1 MMKKAIFTLIYIFA
15 TIGTI
20 FAQQQAIGNWRS
32 HLSYHNVTYTEPAG
46 EIIYALGNNG
56 LFSYNTDDTSI
67 QCYEKANPLTDTEI
81 THIAYSK
88 EYKTLIIIYSDKN
101 IDLLVNNRDVYNLPD
116 YMNKDIQSKDI
127 YHIHLAK
134 EYAYLSTSFGLVI
147 LNLKK
152 KEISNAYILNKKVN
166 ACSLD
171 DNKIYAA
178 TNEGLFTGVLTD
190 NLLDINNWK
199 KVSDISYTYLS
210 MYNDNLIGYINS
222 QGIYLINKQDYS
234 YSQLTGGYYNS
245 MKTYADKLIAT
256 NNNSAVIFNDINN
269 KNYFSSNEFEIAH
282 LSYNNGVYWAGGYKD
297 GLIGLKINE
306 SDKTFEKIMSNIIPN
321 SPRRNLPYFI
331 KFEGE
336 RMFVTGGG
344 LTKQILNN
352 KGTIMTFENN
362 TWDYFQEDGITEL
375 TGARYRNIT
384 SIAEDPRDS
393 KHHFAS
399 SIGEG
404 LYEFYDKKFKKL
416 YRLDNSPLESALP
429 NDPYRA
435 EYVWVNGLVYDNN
448 QNLWMLNCT
457 PYHQIHILD
466 KNNKWISLHYSEI
479 GNPPNFEHAL
489 FDRRGWLW
497 AAATYEDRGGLFC
510 LNHKGTLEDALDDQ
524 HKFMTKFTNQD
535 GIILNYSIYCI
546 AEDKDG
552 AIWIGTN
559 QGPLVI
565 TNPSKVFDDDFYCTQ
580 IKIPR
585 NDGTNLADFLLAN
598 TLIKTIVI
606 DGANRKWIGTEYEGV
621 YLLSEDGMETIHHFT
636 AENSP
641 LLSNNIS
648 SIDIHPRTGEVFIGT
663 SKGLISYQ
671 SDATEGGEQ
680 LSEDAYAYPN
690 PVKSD
695 YTGVITVTG
704 LVRDTNVK
712 ITNTSGKL
720 IYSGTSVGGQFTW
733 NGRNLQGNKVSSG
746 IYFVLAADKD
756 GKQGIATKIV
766 IIR

>member
-1 MMKKAIFTLIYIFA
+1 MMKKAIFILIYIFV

-88 EYKTLIIIYSDKN
+88 EYKTLVIMYSDYN
-101 IDLLVNNRDVYNLPD
+101 IDFLVNNRDVYNLPD
-116 YMNKDIQSKDI
+116 YMNKDIKNKNI
-127 YHIHLAK
+127 NHVYLTK
-134 EYAYLSTSFGLVI
+134 EYAYLATSFGVII

-152 KEISNAYILNKKVN
+152 REITNAYVLNKKVN
-166 ACSLD
+166 SCTVD
-171 DNKIYAA
+171 DKKIYAA
-178 TNEGLFTGVLTD
+178 TDEGLFTGILTD
-190 NLLDINNWK
+190 NLLDISNWK
-199 KVSDISYTYLS
+199 KVSDTSYTYLS
-210 MYNDNLIGYINS
+210 MYNDNLIGYINP

-234 YSQLTGGYYNS
+234 YSLIGSGYFNS
-245 MKTYADKLIAT
+245 MKIYADKLIAS
-256 NNNSAVIFNDINN
+256 NNNSAIIFNDLNN
-269 KNYFSSNEFEIAH
+269 KKYFNSKKFEIAH
-282 LSYNNGVYWAGGYKD
+282 LSYYNGTYWAGGYED
-297 GLIGLKINE
+297 GLMKLKINE
-306 SDKTFEKIMSNIIPN
+306 SNNLFEAVLSNIIPN
-321 SPRRNLPYFI
+321 SPIRNLPYFI

-344 LTKQILNN
+344 LTSQILDN

-362 TWDYFQEDGITEL
+362 TWDYFQEDGITEV
-375 TGARYRNIT
+375 TGLHYRNIT
-384 SIAEDPRDS
+384 SIVEDPRDR

-399 SIGEG
+399 SAGQG
-404 LYEFYDKKFKKL
+404 LYEFYDNQFVKL
-416 YRLDNSPLESALP
+416 YGLDNSTLESALP
-429 NDPYRA
+429 DSQHKN

-466 KNNKWISLHYSEI
+466 RNNKWIPLGYAEI
-479 GNPPNFEHAL
+479 GNPLNFECAL
-489 FDRRGWLW
+489 IDRRGWLW
-497 AAATYEDRGGLFC
+497 AAATYQQRGGLFC
-510 LNHKGTLEDALDDQ
+510 LDHRETLEDPSDDQ
-524 HKFMTKFTNQD
+524 HKFYTKYINQD
-535 GIILNYSIYCI
+535 GTILDYSIYCL

-552 AIWIGTN
+552 VIWIGSS
-559 QGPLVI
+559 QGPLVV
-565 TNPSKVFDDDFYCTQ
+565 TNPSKVFKDEFYFTQ
-580 IKIPR
+580 IKVPR

-598 TLIKTIVI
+598 TLVKTIAI
-606 DGANRKWIGTEYEGV
+606 DGANRKWIGTEHEGV
-621 YLLSEDGMETIHHFT
+621 YLLSQDGMETIHHFT

-641 LLSNNIS
+641 LLSNSIS
-648 SIDIHPRTGEVFIGT
+648 SIAINPHTGEVFIGT

-704 LVRDTNVK
+704 LVRDTDVK

-746 IYFVLAADKD
+746 IYFVLAADKE

>member
-1 MMKKAIFTLIYIFA
+1 MKKAIFILIYIFV

-88 EYKTLIIIYSDKN
+88 EYKTLVIMYSDYN
-101 IDLLVNNRDVYNLPD
+101 IDFLVNNRDVYNLPD
-116 YMNKDIQSKDI
+116 YMNKDIKNKNI
-127 YHIHLAK
+127 NHVYLTK
-134 EYAYLSTSFGLVI
+134 EYAYLATSFGVII

-152 KEISNAYILNKKVN
+152 REITNAYVLNKKVN
-166 ACSLD
+166 SCTVD
-171 DNKIYAA
+171 DKKIYAA
-178 TNEGLFTGVLTD
+178 TDEGLFTGILTD
-190 NLLDINNWK
+190 NLLDISNWK
-199 KVSDISYTYLS
+199 KVSDTSYTYLS
-210 MYNDNLIGYINS
+210 MYNDNLIGYINP

-234 YSQLTGGYYNS
+234 YSLIGSGYFNS
-245 MKTYADKLIAT
+245 MKIYADKLIAS
-256 NNNSAVIFNDINN
+256 NNNSAIIFNDLNN
-269 KNYFSSNEFEIAH
+269 KKYFNSKKFEIAH
-282 LSYNNGVYWAGGYKD
+282 LSYYNGTYWAGGYED
-297 GLIGLKINE
+297 GLMKLKINE
-306 SDKTFEKIMSNIIPN
+306 SNNLFEAVLSNIIPN
-321 SPRRNLPYFI
+321 SPIRNLPYFI

-344 LTKQILNN
+344 LTSQILDN

-362 TWDYFQEDGITEL
+362 TWDYFQEDGITEV
-375 TGARYRNIT
+375 TGLHYRNIT
-384 SIAEDPRDS
+384 SIVEDPRDR

-399 SIGEG
+399 SAGQG
-404 LYEFYDKKFKKL
+404 LYEFYDNQFVKL
-416 YRLDNSPLESALP
+416 YGLDNSTLESALP
-429 NDPYRA
+429 DSQHKN

-466 KNNKWISLHYSEI
+466 RNNKWIPLGYAEI
-479 GNPPNFEHAL
+479 GNPLNFECAL
-489 FDRRGWLW
+489 IDRRGWLW
-497 AAATYEDRGGLFC
+497 AAATYQQRGGLFC
-510 LNHKGTLEDALDDQ
+510 LDHRETLEDPSDDQ
-524 HKFMTKFTNQD
+524 HKFYTKYINQD
-535 GIILNYSIYCI
+535 GTILDYSIYCL

-552 AIWIGTN
+552 VIWIGSS
-559 QGPLVI
+559 QGPLVV
-565 TNPSKVFDDDFYCTQ
+565 TNPSKVFKDEFYFTQ
-580 IKIPR
+580 IKVPR

-598 TLIKTIVI
+598 TLVKTIAI
-606 DGANRKWIGTEYEGV
+606 DGANRKWIGTEHEGV
-621 YLLSEDGMETIHHFT
+621 YLLSQDGMETIHHFT

-641 LLSNNIS
+641 LLSNSIS
-648 SIDIHPRTGEVFIGT
+648 SIAINPHTGEVFIGT

-704 LVRDTNVK
+704 LVRDTDVK

-746 IYFVLAADKD
+746 IYFVLAADKE

>member
-1 MMKKAIFTLIYIFA
+1 MK
-15 TIGTI
+15 
-20 FAQQQAIGNWRS
+20 
-32 HLSYHNVTYTEPAG
+32 
-46 EIIYALGNNG
+46 
-56 LFSYNTDDTSI
+56 
-67 QCYEKANPLTDTEI
+67 
-81 THIAYSK
+81 
-88 EYKTLIIIYSDKN
+88 
-101 IDLLVNNRDVYNLPD
+101 
-116 YMNKDIQSKDI
+116 
-127 YHIHLAK
+127 
-134 EYAYLSTSFGLVI
+134 
-147 LNLKK
+147 
-152 KEISNAYILNKKVN
+152 
-166 ACSLD
+166 
-171 DNKIYAA
+171 
-178 TNEGLFTGVLTD
+178 
-190 NLLDINNWK
+190 
-199 KVSDISYTYLS
+199 
-210 MYNDNLIGYINS
+210 
-222 QGIYLINKQDYS
+222 
-234 YSQLTGGYYNS
+234 
-245 MKTYADKLIAT
+245 
-256 NNNSAVIFNDINN
+256 
-269 KNYFSSNEFEIAH
+269 
-282 LSYNNGVYWAGGYKD
+282 
-297 GLIGLKINE
+297 
-306 SDKTFEKIMSNIIPN
+306 
-321 SPRRNLPYFI
+321 
-331 KFEGE
+331 
-336 RMFVTGGG
+336 
-344 LTKQILNN
+344 
-352 KGTIMTFENN
+352 
-362 TWDYFQEDGITEL
+362 
-375 TGARYRNIT
+375 IT
-384 SIAEDPRDS
+384 SIAEDPRDN

-399 SIGEG
+399 STGEG
-404 LYEFYDKKFKKL
+404 LYEFYDKKFVKL
-416 YRLDNSPLESALP
+416 YRLNNSTLESALP
-429 NDPYRA
+429 DSQHKN

-466 KNNKWISLHYSEI
+466 KNNKWIPLGYAEI

-497 AAATYEDRGGLFC
+497 AAATYKDRGGLFC
-510 LNHKGTLEDALDDQ
+510 LNHKGTLEDTLDDQ

-535 GIILNYSIYCI
+535 GTILNYSIYCI

-552 AIWIGTN
+552 AIWIGTS

-580 IKIPR
+580 IKVPR
-585 NDGTNLADFLLAN
+585 NDGTNLADFLLTN

-641 LLSNNIS
+641 LLSNSIS
-648 SIDIHPRTGEVFIGT
+648 TIAIHTRTGEVFIGT

>member
-1 MMKKAIFTLIYIFA
+1 MKKAIFTLIYIFA

-88 EYKTLIIIYSDKN
+88 EYKTLVIMYSDYN
-101 IDLLVNNRDVYNLPD
+101 IDFLVNNRDVYNLPD
-116 YMNKDIQSKDI
+116 YMNKDIKNKDI
-127 YHIHLAK
+127 NHVYLTK
-134 EYAYLSTSFGLVI
+134 EYAYLATSFGVII

-152 KEISNAYILNKKVN
+152 REITNAYVLNKKVN
-166 ACSLD
+166 SCTVD
-171 DNKIYAA
+171 DEKIYAA
-178 TNEGLFTGVLTD
+178 TDEGLFTGILTD
-190 NLLDINNWK
+190 NLLDISNWK
-199 KVSDISYTYLS
+199 KVSDTSYTYLS
-210 MYNDNLIGYINS
+210 MYNDNLIGYINP

-234 YSQLTGGYYNS
+234 YSLIGSGYFNS
-245 MKTYADKLIAT
+245 MKIYADKLIAS
-256 NNNSAVIFNDINN
+256 NNNSAIIFNNLNN
-269 KNYFSSNEFEIAH
+269 KKYFNSKEFEIAH
-282 LSYNNGVYWAGGYKD
+282 LSYYNGTYWAGGYED
-297 GLIGLKINE
+297 GLMKLKINE
-306 SDKTFEKIMSNIIPN
+306 SNNLFEAVLSNIIPN
-321 SPRRNLPYFI
+321 SPIRNLPYFI

-344 LTKQILNN
+344 LTSQILDN

-362 TWDYFQEDGITEL
+362 TWDYFQEDGITEV
-375 TGARYRNIT
+375 TGLHYRNIT
-384 SIAEDPRDS
+384 SIVEDPRDR

-399 SIGEG
+399 SAGQG
-404 LYEFYDKKFKKL
+404 LYEFYDNQFVKL
-416 YRLDNSPLESALP
+416 YGLDNSTLESALP
-429 NDPYRA
+429 DSQHKN

-466 KNNKWISLHYSEI
+466 RNNKWIPLGYAER
-479 GNPPNFEHAL
+479 GNPLNFECAL
-489 FDRRGWLW
+489 IDRRGWLW
-497 AAATYEDRGGLFC
+497 AAATYQQRGGLFC
-510 LNHKGTLEDALDDQ
+510 LDHRETLEDPSDDQ
-524 HKFMTKFTNQD
+524 HKFYTKYINQD
-535 GIILNYSIYCI
+535 GTILDYSIYCL

-552 AIWIGTN
+552 VIWIGSS
-559 QGPLVI
+559 QGPLVV
-565 TNPSKVFDDDFYCTQ
+565 TNPSKVFKDEFYFTQ

-598 TLIKTIVI
+598 TLVKTIAI
-606 DGANRKWIGTEYEGV
+606 DGANRKWIGTEHEGV
-621 YLLSEDGMETIHHFT
+621 YLLSQDGMETIHHFT

-641 LLSNNIS
+641 LLSNSIS
-648 SIDIHPRTGEVFIGT
+648 SIAINPHTGEVFIGT

-671 SDATEGGEQ
+671 SDATEGGDQ

-704 LVRDTNVK
+704 LVRDTDVK

-733 NGRNLQGNKVSSG
+733 NGRNLQGNKVASG

>member
-1 MMKKAIFTLIYIFA
+1 MKKAIFTLIYIFA

-88 EYKTLIIIYSDKN
+88 EYKTLVIMYSDYN
-101 IDLLVNNRDVYNLPD
+101 IDFLVNNRDVYNLPD
-116 YMNKDIQSKDI
+116 YMNKDIKNKDI
-127 YHIHLAK
+127 NHVYLTK
-134 EYAYLSTSFGLVI
+134 EYAYLATSFGVII

-152 KEISNAYILNKKVN
+152 REITNAYVLNKKVN
-166 ACSLD
+166 SCTVD
-171 DNKIYAA
+171 DEKIYAA
-178 TNEGLFTGVLTD
+178 TDEGLFTGILTD
-190 NLLDINNWK
+190 NLLDISNWK
-199 KVSDISYTYLS
+199 KVSDTSYTYLS
-210 MYNDNLIGYINS
+210 MYNDNLIGYINP
-222 QGIYLINKQDYS
+222 QGIFLINKQDYS
-234 YSQLTGGYYNS
+234 YSLIGSGYFNS
-245 MKTYADKLIAT
+245 MKIYADKLIAS
-256 NNNSAVIFNDINN
+256 NNNSAIIFNDLNN
-269 KNYFSSNEFEIAH
+269 KKYFNSKEFEIAH
-282 LSYNNGVYWAGGYKD
+282 LSYYNGTYWAGGYED
-297 GLIGLKINE
+297 GLMKLKINE
-306 SDKTFEKIMSNIIPN
+306 SNNLFEAVLSNIIPN
-321 SPRRNLPYFI
+321 SPIRNLPYFI

-344 LTKQILNN
+344 LTSQILDN

-362 TWDYFQEDGITEL
+362 TWDYFQEDGITEV
-375 TGARYRNIT
+375 TGLHYRNIT
-384 SIAEDPRDS
+384 SIVEDPRDR

-399 SIGEG
+399 SAGQG
-404 LYEFYDKKFKKL
+404 LYEFYDNQFVKL
-416 YRLDNSPLESALP
+416 YGLDNSTLESALP
-429 NDPYRA
+429 DSQHKN

-466 KNNKWISLHYSEI
+466 RNNKWIPLGYAEI
-479 GNPPNFEHAL
+479 GNPLNFECAL
-489 FDRRGWLW
+489 IDRRGWLW
-497 AAATYEDRGGLFC
+497 AAATYQQRGGLFC
-510 LNHKGTLEDALDDQ
+510 LDHRETLEDPSDDQ
-524 HKFMTKFTNQD
+524 HKFYTKYINQD
-535 GIILNYSIYCI
+535 GTILDYSIYCL

-552 AIWIGTN
+552 VIWIGSS
-559 QGPLVI
+559 QGPLVV
-565 TNPSKVFDDDFYCTQ
+565 TNPSKVFKDEFYFTQ
-580 IKIPR
+580 IKVPR

-598 TLIKTIVI
+598 TLVKTIAI
-606 DGANRKWIGTEYEGV
+606 DGANRKWIGTEHEGV
-621 YLLSEDGMETIHHFT
+621 YLLSQDGMETIHHFT

-641 LLSNNIS
+641 LLSNSIS
-648 SIDIHPRTGEVFIGT
+648 SIAINPHTGEVFIGT

-671 SDATEGGEQ
+671 SDATEGGDQ

-704 LVRDTNVK
+704 LVRDTDVK

-733 NGRNLQGNKVSSG
+733 NGRNLQGNKVASG

>member
-1 MMKKAIFTLIYIFA
+1 MKKAIFTLIYIFA

-88 EYKTLIIIYSDKN
+88 EYKTLVIMYSDYN
-101 IDLLVNNRDVYNLPD
+101 IDFLVNNRDVYNLPD
-116 YMNKDIQSKDI
+116 YMNKDIKNKNI
-127 YHIHLAK
+127 NHVYLTK
-134 EYAYLSTSFGLVI
+134 EYAYLATSFGVII

-152 KEISNAYILNKKVN
+152 REITNAYVLNKKVN
-166 ACSLD
+166 SCTVD
-171 DNKIYAA
+171 DEKIYAA
-178 TNEGLFTGVLTD
+178 TDEGLFTGILTD
-190 NLLDINNWK
+190 NLLDISNWK
-199 KVSDISYTYLS
+199 KVSDTSYTYLS
-210 MYNDNLIGYINS
+210 MYNDNLIGYINP

-234 YSQLTGGYYNS
+234 YSLIGSGYFNS
-245 MKTYADKLIAT
+245 MKIYADKLIAS
-256 NNNSAVIFNDINN
+256 NNNSAIIFNDLNN
-269 KNYFSSNEFEIAH
+269 KKYFNSKEFEIAH
-282 LSYNNGVYWAGGYKD
+282 LSYYNGTYWAGGYED
-297 GLIGLKINE
+297 GLMKLKINE
-306 SDKTFEKIMSNIIPN
+306 SNNLFEAVLSNIIPN
-321 SPRRNLPYFI
+321 SPIRNLPYFI

-344 LTKQILNN
+344 LTSQILDN

-362 TWDYFQEDGITEL
+362 TWDYFQEDGITEV
-375 TGARYRNIT
+375 TGLHYRNIT
-384 SIAEDPRDS
+384 SIVEDPRDR

-399 SIGEG
+399 SAGQG
-404 LYEFYDKKFKKL
+404 LYEFYDNQFVKL
-416 YRLDNSPLESALP
+416 YGLDNSTLESALP
-429 NDPYRA
+429 DSQHKN

-466 KNNKWISLHYSEI
+466 RNNKWIPLGYAEI
-479 GNPPNFEHAL
+479 GNPLNFECAL
-489 FDRRGWLW
+489 IDRRGWLW
-497 AAATYEDRGGLFC
+497 AAATYQQRGGLFC
-510 LNHKGTLEDALDDQ
+510 LDHRETLEDPSDDQ
-524 HKFMTKFTNQD
+524 HKFYTKYINQD
-535 GIILNYSIYCI
+535 GTILDYSIYCL

-552 AIWIGTN
+552 VIWIGSS
-559 QGPLVI
+559 QGPLVV
-565 TNPSKVFDDDFYCTQ
+565 TNPSKVFKDEFYFTQ
-580 IKIPR
+580 IKVPR

-598 TLIKTIVI
+598 TLVKTIAI
-606 DGANRKWIGTEYEGV
+606 DGANRKWIGTEHEGV
-621 YLLSEDGMETIHHFT
+621 YLLSQDGMETIHHFT

-641 LLSNNIS
+641 LLSNSIS
-648 SIDIHPRTGEVFIGT
+648 SIAINPHTGEVFIGT

-704 LVRDTNVK
+704 LVRDTDVK

-746 IYFVLAADKD
+746 IYFVLAADKE

>member
-1 MMKKAIFTLIYIFA
+1 MKKAIFTLIYIFA

-88 EYKTLIIIYSDKN
+88 EYKTLVIMYSDYN
-101 IDLLVNNRDVYNLPD
+101 IDFLVNNRDVYNLPD
-116 YMNKDIQSKDI
+116 YMNKDIKNKDI
-127 YHIHLAK
+127 NHVYLTK
-134 EYAYLSTSFGLVI
+134 EYAYLATSFGVII

-152 KEISNAYILNKKVN
+152 REITNAYVLNKKVN
-166 ACSLD
+166 SCTVD
-171 DNKIYAA
+171 DEKIYAA
-178 TNEGLFTGVLTD
+178 TDEGLFTGILTD
-190 NLLDINNWK
+190 NLLDISNWK
-199 KVSDISYTYLS
+199 KVSDTSYTYLS
-210 MYNDNLIGYINS
+210 MYNDNLIGYINP

-234 YSQLTGGYYNS
+234 YSLIGSGYFNS
-245 MKTYADKLIAT
+245 MKIYADKLIAS
-256 NNNSAVIFNDINN
+256 NNNSAIIFNDLNN
-269 KNYFSSNEFEIAH
+269 KKYFNSKEFEIAH
-282 LSYNNGVYWAGGYKD
+282 LSYYNGTYWAGGYED
-297 GLIGLKINE
+297 GLMKLKINE
-306 SDKTFEKIMSNIIPN
+306 SNNLFEAVLSNIIPN
-321 SPRRNLPYFI
+321 SPIRNLPYFI

-344 LTKQILNN
+344 LTSQILDN

-362 TWDYFQEDGITEL
+362 TWDYFQEDGITEV
-375 TGARYRNIT
+375 TGLHYRNIT
-384 SIAEDPRDS
+384 SIVEDPRDR

-399 SIGEG
+399 SAGQG
-404 LYEFYDKKFKKL
+404 LYEFYDNQFVKL
-416 YRLDNSPLESALP
+416 YGLDNSTLESALP
-429 NDPYRA
+429 DSQHKN

-466 KNNKWISLHYSEI
+466 RNNKWIPLGYAEI
-479 GNPPNFEHAL
+479 GNPLNFECAL
-489 FDRRGWLW
+489 IDRRGWLW
-497 AAATYEDRGGLFC
+497 AAATYQQRGGLFC
-510 LNHKGTLEDALDDQ
+510 LDHRETLEDPSDDQ
-524 HKFMTKFTNQD
+524 HKFYTKYINQD
-535 GIILNYSIYCI
+535 GTILDYSIYCL

-552 AIWIGTN
+552 VIWIGSS
-559 QGPLVI
+559 QGPLVV
-565 TNPSKVFDDDFYCTQ
+565 TNPSKVFKDEFYFTQ
-580 IKIPR
+580 IKVPR
-585 NDGTNLADFLLAN
+585 NDGTNLADFLLSN
-598 TLIKTIVI
+598 TLVKTIAI
-606 DGANRKWIGTEYEGV
+606 DGANRKWIGTEHEGV
-621 YLLSEDGMETIHHFT
+621 YLLSQDGMETIHHFT

-641 LLSNNIS
+641 LLSNSIS
-648 SIDIHPRTGEVFIGT
+648 SIAINPHTGEVFIGT

-671 SDATEGGEQ
+671 SDATEGGDQ

-704 LVRDTNVK
+704 LVRDTDVK

-733 NGRNLQGNKVSSG
+733 NGRNLQGNKVASG

>member
-88 EYKTLIIIYSDKN
+88 EYKTLVIMYSDYN
-101 IDLLVNNRDVYNLPD
+101 IDFLVNNRDVYNLPD
-116 YMNKDIQSKDI
+116 YMNKDIKNKNI
-127 YHIHLAK
+127 NHVYLTK
-134 EYAYLSTSFGLVI
+134 EYAYLATSFGVII

-152 KEISNAYILNKKVN
+152 REITNAYVLNKKVN
-166 ACSLD
+166 SCTVND
-171 DNKIYAA
+171 EKIYAA
-178 TNEGLFTGVLTD
+178 TDEGLFTGILTD
-190 NLLDINNWK
+190 NLLDISNWK
-199 KVSDISYTYLS
+199 KVSDTSYTYLS
-210 MYNDNLIGYINS
+210 MYNDNLIGYINP

-234 YSQLTGGYYNS
+234 YSLIGSGYFNS
-245 MKTYADKLIAT
+245 MKIYADKLIAS
-256 NNNSAVIFNDINN
+256 NNNSAIIFNDLNN
-269 KNYFSSNEFEIAH
+269 KKYFNSKEFEIAH
-282 LSYNNGVYWAGGYKD
+282 LSYYNGTYWAGGYED
-297 GLIGLKINE
+297 GLMKLKINE
-306 SDKTFEKIMSNIIPN
+306 SNNLFEAVLSNIIPN
-321 SPRRNLPYFI
+321 SPIRNLPYFI

-344 LTKQILNN
+344 LTSQILDN

-362 TWDYFQEDGITEL
+362 TWDYFQEDGITEV
-375 TGARYRNIT
+375 TGLHYRNIT
-384 SIAEDPRDS
+384 SIVEDPRDR

-399 SIGEG
+399 SAGQG
-404 LYEFYDKKFKKL
+404 LYEFYDNQFVKL
-416 YRLDNSPLESALP
+416 YGLDNSTLESALP
-429 NDPYRA
+429 DSQHKN

-466 KNNKWISLHYSEI
+466 RNNKWIPLGYAEI
-479 GNPPNFEHAL
+479 GNPLNFECAL
-489 FDRRGWLW
+489 IDRRGWLW
-497 AAATYEDRGGLFC
+497 AAATYQQRGGLFC
-510 LNHKGTLEDALDDQ
+510 LDHRETLEDPSDDQ
-524 HKFMTKFTNQD
+524 HKFYTKYINQD
-535 GIILNYSIYCI
+535 GTILDYSIYCL

-552 AIWIGTN
+552 VIWIGSS
-559 QGPLVI
+559 QGPLVV
-565 TNPSKVFDDDFYCTQ
+565 TNPSKVFKDEFYFTQ
-580 IKIPR
+580 IKVPR

-598 TLIKTIVI
+598 TLVKTIAI
-606 DGANRKWIGTEYEGV
+606 DGANRKWIGTEHEGV
-621 YLLSEDGMETIHHFT
+621 YLLSQDGMETIHHFT

-641 LLSNNIS
+641 LLSNSIS
-648 SIDIHPRTGEVFIGT
+648 SIAINPHTGEVFIGT

-704 LVRDTNVK
+704 LVRDTDVK

-746 IYFVLAADKD
+746 IYFVLAADKE

>member
-1 MMKKAIFTLIYIFA
+1 MKKAIFTLIYIFA

-88 EYKTLIIIYSDKN
+88 EYKTLVIMYSDYN
-101 IDLLVNNRDVYNLPD
+101 IDFLVNNRDVYNLPD
-116 YMNKDIQSKDI
+116 YMNKDIKNKDI
-127 YHIHLAK
+127 NHVYLTK
-134 EYAYLSTSFGLVI
+134 EYAYLATSFGVII
-147 LNLKK
+147 LNLKRR
-152 KEISNAYILNKKVN
+152 EITNAYVLNKKVN
-166 ACSLD
+166 SCTVD
-171 DNKIYAA
+171 DEKIYAA
-178 TNEGLFTGVLTD
+178 TDEGLFTGILTD
-190 NLLDINNWK
+190 NLLDISNWK
-199 KVSDISYTYLS
+199 KVSDTSYTYLS
-210 MYNDNLIGYINS
+210 MYDDNLIGYINP

-234 YSQLTGGYYNS
+234 YSLIGSGYFNS
-245 MKTYADKLIAT
+245 MKIYADKLIAS
-256 NNNSAVIFNDINN
+256 NNNSAIIFNDLNN
-269 KNYFSSNEFEIAH
+269 KKYFNSKEFEIAH
-282 LSYNNGVYWAGGYKD
+282 LSYYNGTYWAGGYED
-297 GLIGLKINE
+297 GLMKLKINE
-306 SDKTFEKIMSNIIPN
+306 SNNLFEAVLSNIIPN
-321 SPRRNLPYFI
+321 SPIRNLPYFI

-344 LTKQILNN
+344 LTSQILDN

-362 TWDYFQEDGITEL
+362 TWDYFQEDGITEV
-375 TGARYRNIT
+375 TGLHYRNIT
-384 SIAEDPRDS
+384 SIVEDPRDR

-399 SIGEG
+399 SAGQG
-404 LYEFYDKKFKKL
+404 LYEFYDNQFVKL
-416 YRLDNSPLESALP
+416 YGLDNSTLESALP
-429 NDPYRA
+429 DSQHKN

-466 KNNKWISLHYSEI
+466 RNNKWIPLGYAEI
-479 GNPPNFEHAL
+479 GNPLNFECAL
-489 FDRRGWLW
+489 IDRRGWLW
-497 AAATYEDRGGLFC
+497 AAATYQQRGGLFC
-510 LNHKGTLEDALDDQ
+510 LDHRETLEDPSDDQ
-524 HKFMTKFTNQD
+524 HKFYTKYINQD
-535 GIILNYSIYCI
+535 GTILDYSIYCL

-552 AIWIGTN
+552 VIWIGSS
-559 QGPLVI
+559 QGPLVV
-565 TNPSKVFDDDFYCTQ
+565 TNPSKVFKDEFYFTQ
-580 IKIPR
+580 IKVPR
-585 NDGTNLADFLLAN
+585 NDGTNLADFLLSN
-598 TLIKTIVI
+598 TLVKTIAI
-606 DGANRKWIGTEYEGV
+606 DGANRKWIGTEHEGV
-621 YLLSEDGMETIHHFT
+621 YLLSQDGMETIHHFT

-641 LLSNNIS
+641 LLSNSIS
-648 SIDIHPRTGEVFIGT
+648 SIAINPHTGEVFIGT

-671 SDATEGGEQ
+671 SDATEGGDQ

-704 LVRDTNVK
+704 LVRDTDIK

-733 NGRNLQGNKVSSG
+733 NGRNLQGNKVASG

>member
-1 MMKKAIFTLIYIFA
+1 MKKAIFTLIYIFV

-67 QCYEKANPLTDTEI
+67 QCYEKANPLSDTEI
-81 THIAYSK
+81 AHIAYCK
-88 EYKTLIIIYSDKN
+88 EYKTLVIMYSDYN
-101 IDLLVNNRDVYNLPD
+101 IDFLVNNRDVYNLPD
-116 YMNKDIQSKDI
+116 YMNKDIQNKNINHI
-127 YHIHLAK
+127 YLTK
-134 EYAYLSTSFGLVI
+134 EYAYLATSFGVII

-152 KEISNAYILNKKVN
+152 REITNAYVLNKKVN
-166 ACSLD
+166 SCTVD
-171 DNKIYAA
+171 DEKIYAA
-178 TNEGLFTGVLTD
+178 TDEGLFTGILTD
-190 NLLDINNWK
+190 NLLDISNWK
-199 KVSDISYTYLS
+199 KASDTSYTYLS
-210 MYNDNLIGYINS
+210 MYNDNLIGYINP

-234 YSQLTGGYYNS
+234 YSLIGGGYFNS
-245 MKTYADKLIAT
+245 MKIYADKLIAS
-256 NNNSAVIFNDINN
+256 NNNSAIIFNDLNN
-269 KNYFSSNEFEIAH
+269 KKYYNSKEFEIAH
-282 LSYNNGVYWAGGYKD
+282 LSYYNGTYWAGGYED
-297 GLIGLKINE
+297 GLMKLKINE
-306 SDKTFEKIMSNIIPN
+306 SNNLFEAVLSNIIPN
-321 SPRRNLPYFI
+321 SPIRNLPYFI

-344 LTKQILNN
+344 LTSQILGN

-362 TWDYFQEDGITEL
+362 TWDYFQEDGITEV
-375 TGARYRNIT
+375 TGLPYSNIT
-384 SIAEDPRDS
+384 SIIEDPRDS

-399 SIGEG
+399 SAGQG
-404 LYEFYDKKFKKL
+404 LYEFYDNQFVKL
-416 YRLDNSPLESALP
+416 YGLNNSTLESALP
-429 NDPYRA
+429 DSQHKNQ
-435 EYVWVNGLVYDNN
+435 YVWVNGLVYDNN

-466 KNNKWISLHYSEI
+466 RNNKWIPLGYAEI
-479 GNPPNFEHAL
+479 GNPLNFECAL
-489 FDRRGWLW
+489 IDRRGWLW
-497 AAATYEDRGGLFC
+497 AAATYQQRGGLFC
-510 LNHKGTLEDALDDQ
+510 LDHRETLEDPSDDQ
-524 HKFMTKFTNQD
+524 HKFYTKYINQD
-535 GIILNYSIYCI
+535 GTILDYSIYCL

-552 AIWIGTN
+552 VIWIGSG
-559 QGPLVI
+559 QGPLVV
-565 TNPSKVFDDDFYCTQ
+565 TNPSKVFKDDFYFTQ
-580 IKIPR
+580 IKVPR

-598 TLIKTIVI
+598 TLVKTIAI
-606 DGANRKWIGTEYEGV
+606 DGANRKWIGTEHEGV
-621 YLLSEDGMETIHHFT
+621 YLLSQDGMETIHHFT

-641 LLSNNIS
+641 LLSNSIS
-648 SIDIHPRTGEVFIGT
+648 SIAINPHTGEVFIGT

-671 SDATEGGEQ
+671 SDATEGGDQ

-704 LVRDTNVK
+704 LVRDTDVK

-733 NGRNLQGNKVSSG
+733 NGRNLQGNKVASG

>member
-88 EYKTLIIIYSDKN
+88 EYKTLVIMYSDYN
-101 IDLLVNNRDVYNLPD
+101 IDFLVNNRDVYNLPD
-116 YMNKDIQSKDI
+116 YMNKDIKNKDI
-127 YHIHLAK
+127 NHVYLTK
-134 EYAYLSTSFGLVI
+134 EYAYLATSFGVII

-152 KEISNAYILNKKVN
+152 REITNAYVLNKKVN
-166 ACSLD
+166 SCTVD
-171 DNKIYAA
+171 DEKIYAA
-178 TNEGLFTGVLTD
+178 TDEGLFTGILTD
-190 NLLDINNWK
+190 NLLDISNWK
-199 KVSDISYTYLS
+199 KVSDTSYTYLS
-210 MYNDNLIGYINS
+210 MYNDNLIGYINP
-222 QGIYLINKQDYS
+222 QGIFLINKQDYS
-234 YSQLTGGYYNS
+234 YSLIGSGYFNS
-245 MKTYADKLIAT
+245 MKIYADKLIAS
-256 NNNSAVIFNDINN
+256 NNNSAIIFNDLNN
-269 KNYFSSNEFEIAH
+269 KKYFNSKEFEIAH
-282 LSYNNGVYWAGGYKD
+282 LSYYNGTYWAGGYED
-297 GLIGLKINE
+297 GLMKLKINE
-306 SDKTFEKIMSNIIPN
+306 SNNLFEAVLSNIIPN
-321 SPRRNLPYFI
+321 SPIRNLPYFI

-344 LTKQILNN
+344 LTSQILDN

-362 TWDYFQEDGITEL
+362 TWDYFQEDGITEV
-375 TGARYRNIT
+375 TGLHYRNIT
-384 SIAEDPRDS
+384 SIVEDPRDR

-399 SIGEG
+399 SAGQG
-404 LYEFYDKKFKKL
+404 LYEFYDNQFVKL
-416 YRLDNSPLESALP
+416 YGLDNSTLESALP
-429 NDPYRA
+429 DSQHKN

-466 KNNKWISLHYSEI
+466 RNNKWIPLGYAEI
-479 GNPPNFEHAL
+479 GNPLNFECAL
-489 FDRRGWLW
+489 IDRRGWLW
-497 AAATYEDRGGLFC
+497 AAATYQQRGGLFC
-510 LNHKGTLEDALDDQ
+510 LDHRETLEDPSDDQ
-524 HKFMTKFTNQD
+524 HKFYTKYINQD
-535 GIILNYSIYCI
+535 GTILDYSIYCL

-552 AIWIGTN
+552 VIWIGSS
-559 QGPLVI
+559 QGPLVV
-565 TNPSKVFDDDFYCTQ
+565 TNPSKVFKDEFYFTQ
-580 IKIPR
+580 IKVPR

-598 TLIKTIVI
+598 TLVKTIAI
-606 DGANRKWIGTEYEGV
+606 DGANRKWIGTEHEGV
-621 YLLSEDGMETIHHFT
+621 YLLSQDGMETIHHFT

-641 LLSNNIS
+641 LLSNSIS
-648 SIDIHPRTGEVFIGT
+648 SIAINPHTGEVFIGT

-671 SDATEGGEQ
+671 SDATEGGDQ

-704 LVRDTNVK
+704 LVRDTDVK

-733 NGRNLQGNKVSSG
+733 NGRNLQGNKVASG